1 MVDFFDKV
9 VKFFPKLDNY
19 YILRQEKEHL
29 IVGTNITIKKH
40 REFKENVFMP
50 LTKITDEKINTCFL
64 ITIAE
69 RAAPLDK
76 LFIEQKLPLLS
87 IKNKKG
93 IGTLNEF
100 KDKLDNFVK
109 NNYYDN

>member
-19 YILRQEKEHL
+19 YILHKEEERI
-29 IVGTNITIKKH
+29 IVGTSVIIKKH
-40 REFKENVFMP
+40 KEFTENVFMP

-93 IGTLNEF
+93 IGSLDQFKELLN
-100 KDKLDNFVK
+100 NFVK